1 MSIGNGLSK
10 QEAKTEKV
18 MTVGEKI
25 KTAREKKGL
34 TQRQVAEQI
43 GISQPVYCDWE
54 NGDGVP
60 SWARMKK
67 IARVLEVSLDEL
79 AREDG

>member
-1 MSIGNGLSK
+1 
-10 QEAKTEKV
+10 